1 MSTGKIQG
9 KQEEFAMISSG
20 NRVRSVLDKSN
31 LNWGGHDMIDP
42 QVVDMWRLQGV
53 RHWKACDSFNPYVN
67 QKVGIR

>member
-1 MSTGKIQG
+1 MSTRKIQG
-9 KQEEFAMISSG
+9 KQKEFATISSG

-31 LNWGGHDMIDP
+31 LNWGGPDMIDP